1 MNIDAGWLP
10 WALVGALIFFA
21 AGWFVARLDLKQLLI
36 ESRAM
41 PQSYFKGLNFLLN
54 EQQDKAI
61 EAFIEVTKTNP
72 EAVELQFALG
82 SLFRRRGEVDRAIHV
97 HQNLS
102 ERNGLSIEAR
112 TTALIEL
119 AIDYQKSGL
128 TDHSEK
134 ILSDLAAKAVGT
146 TSQQA
151 QTLRLLLDVY
161 VQEKN
166 WLNAIDAASRLDAG
180 TPEEFGTTKL
190 SLSKRRRYQKEVAH
204 FYCELAAESHSNHQ
218 QEPSA
223 VSTSSTSSTLSRD
236 GEANAYLDSA
246 LAADPDCVR
255 ANLMRGEWQAKAHQH
270 ADAIATWHKIEQ
282 QDPAF
287 LGLAADRLLDSYRA
301 LDNGAN
307 GLSDLRNLQ
316 QHYPALDLLN
326 AIFDATLAS
335 DGPHAAYELVKEDLR
350 NNPTLVGLDRLL
362 EAQILA
368 APEERKHDLQMLK
381 ELVHSHSSTLA
392 VYLCKQC
399 GFKAKQFY
407 WQCPACGGW
416 ETFSPRR
423 TAEYETANRHLA
435 RSQIEGRRL
444 PAED

>member
-1 MNIDAGWLP
+1 MNIELSWLP
-10 WALVGALIFFA
+10 WALIGALAFFV
-21 AGWFVARLDLKQLLI
+21 AGWLVARLDLKQLLI

-61 EAFIEVTKTNP
+61 EAFIEVTKANP

-82 SLFRRRGEVDRAIHV
+82 SLFRKRGEVDRAIHV

-102 ERNGLSIEAR
+102 ERGELSVEQR

-128 TDHSEK
+128 LDHTEK
-134 ILSDLAAKAVGT
+134 ILSGLAAKGT
-146 TSQQA
+146 GTAAQQA
-151 QTLRLLLDVY
+151 QTLRLLLDVH

-166 WLNAIDAASRLDAG
+166 WLKAIDAASRLDAG
-180 TPEEFGTTKL
+180 IPEEHGTTKL
-190 SLSKRRRYQKEVAH
+190 AQSKRRRYQKEIAH
-204 FYCELAAESHSNHQ
+204 FYCELASESHEQ
-218 QEPSA
+218 ASA
-223 VSTSSTSSTLSRD
+223 DQTHVDQTD
-236 GEANAYLDSA
+236 AYLDAA
-246 LAADPDCVR
+246 LAADPACVR
-255 ANLMRGEWQAKAHQH
+255 ANLMRGEWLAKAGKHVE
-270 ADAIATWHKIEQ
+270 AITAWHKIEA

-287 LGLAADRLLDSYRA
+287 LGLAADRLLESYRA
-301 LDNGAN
+301 LGDGQK
-307 GLSDLRNLQ
+307 GLSDLRGLQ

-335 DGPHAAYELVKEDLR
+335 DGPHAAYELVKADLR

-368 APEERKHDLQMLK
+368 APEDRKHDLQMLK
-381 ELVHSHSSTLA
+381 ELVHSHSSRLA

-423 TAEYETANRHLA
+423 TAEYDTANRHLA
-435 RSQIEGRRL
+435 RSQIEG
-444 PAED
+444 

>member
-1 MNIDAGWLP
+1 MNIELSWLP
-10 WALVGALIFFA
+10 WALMGALAFFA
-21 AGWFVARLDLKQLLI
+21 AGWLVGRLDLKQLLI

-61 EAFIEVTKTNP
+61 EAFIEVTKANP

-82 SLFRRRGEVDRAIHV
+82 SLFRKRGEVNRAIHV

-102 ERNGLSIEAR
+102 ERGELSVEQR

-128 TDHSEK
+128 LDHTEK
-134 ILSDLAAKAVGT
+134 ILSDLAAKGT
-146 TSQQA
+146 GTAAQQA

-166 WLNAIDAASRLDAG
+166 WLKAIDAASRLDAG
-180 TPEEFGTTKL
+180 ALEEHGDTKL
-190 SLSKRRRYQKEVAH
+190 AQSKRRRYQKEIAH
-204 FYCELAAESHSNHQ
+204 FYCELASEIDPAAASAP
-218 QEPSA
+218 EPTADSKE
-223 VSTSSTSSTLSRD
+223 RMRQ
-236 GEANAYLDSA
+236 ANDCLDAA
-246 LAADPDCVR
+246 LIADPTCVR
-255 ANLMRGEWQAKAHQH
+255 ANLMRGEWLAKANRH
-270 ADAIATWHKIEQ
+270 ADAITEWHKIEA

-287 LGLAADRLLDSYRA
+287 LGLAADRLLESHRA
-301 LDNGAN
+301 LGDGEK
-307 GLSDLRNLQ
+307 GLADLRSLQ

-326 AIFDATLAS
+326 AIFDATLAR
-335 DGPHAAYELVKEDLR
+335 DGPQAAYELVKADLR

-362 EAQILA
+362 EAQLLA
-368 APEERKHDLQMLK
+368 APEDRKHDLQMLK
-381 ELVHSHSSTLA
+381 ELVHSHSSRLA
-392 VYLCKQC
+392 VYLCRQC

-423 TAEYETANRHLA
+423 TAEYDTANRHLA
-435 RSQIEGRRL
+435 RSQIEG
-444 PAED
+444 EGSNS

>member
-1 MNIDAGWLP
+1 MNIELAWLP
-10 WALVGALIFFA
+10 WALMGALAFFA
-21 AGWFVARLDLKQLLI
+21 AGWLVARLDLKQLLI

-61 EAFIEVTKTNP
+61 EAFIEVTKANP

-82 SLFRRRGEVDRAIHV
+82 SLFRKRGEVDRAIHV

-102 ERNGLSIEAR
+102 ERGELSVEQR

-128 TDHSEK
+128 LDHTKK
-134 ILSDLAAKAVGT
+134 ILSGLAAKGAGT
-146 TSQQA
+146 PAQQA
-151 QTLRLLLDVY
+151 QTLRLLLDVH

-166 WLNAIDAASRLDAG
+166 WLMAIDAASRLDAG
-180 TPEEFGTTKL
+180 VPEEQGATKL
-190 SLSKRRRYQKEVAH
+190 AQSKRRRYQKEIAH
-204 FYCELAAESHSNHQ
+204 FYCELASEVAVAAVTSDSNADPQ
-218 QEPSA
+218 SLTKQ
-223 VSTSSTSSTLSRD
+223 
-236 GEANAYLDSA
+236 ANDYLDSA
-246 LAADPDCVR
+246 LIADPSCVR
-255 ANLMRGEWQAKAHQH
+255 ANLMRGEWQAKAGNH
-270 ADAIATWHKIEQ
+270 AAAITAWHKIEQ

-287 LGLAADRLLDSYRA
+287 LGLAADRLLESYRA
-301 LDNGAN
+301 LGDGQK
-307 GLSDLRNLQ
+307 GLADLRGLQ

-335 DGPHAAYELVKEDLR
+335 DGPQAAYELVKADLR

-368 APEERKHDLQMLK
+368 APDDRKHDLQMLK
-381 ELVHSHSSTLA
+381 ELVHSHSSRLA

-423 TAEYETANRHLA
+423 TAEYDTANRHLA
-435 RSQIEGRRL
+435 RSQIEG
-444 PAED
+444 

>member
-10 WALVGALIFFA
+10 WALVGALVFFA

-102 ERNGLSIEAR
+102 ERRELSVEAR

-166 WLNAIDAASRLDAG
+166 WLKAIDAALRLDAG
-180 TPEEFGTTKL
+180 APEDYGTTKL
-190 SLSKRRRYQKEVAH
+190 SLLKRRRYQREIAH
-204 FYCELAAESHSNHQ
+204 FYCELATELRSNYQ
-218 QEPSA
+218 QESSA
-223 VSTSSTSSTLSRD
+223 LGTPGTLD
-236 GEANAYLDSA
+236 VANAYLDSA
-246 LAADPDCVR
+246 LVADPACVR
-255 ANLMRGEWQAKAHQH
+255 ANLMRGEWQAKADQH

-301 LDNGAN
+301 LGNGVN
-307 GLSDLRNLQ
+307 GLADLRNLQ

-335 DGPHAAYELVKEDLR
+335 DGPQAAYELVKEDLR

-368 APEERKHDLQMLK
+368 APEERKPDLQMLK
-381 ELVHSHSSTLA
+381 EIVHSHSSKLA

-416 ETFSPRR
+416 ESFSPRR
-423 TAEYETANRHLA
+423 TAEYDTANRHLA
-435 RSQIEGRRL
+435 RSQIEGQRL
-444 PAED
+444 PL

>member
-1 MNIDAGWLP
+1 MNIEFAWLP
-10 WALVGALIFFA
+10 WALVGALAFFV
-21 AGWFVARLDLKQLLI
+21 AGWLVARLDLKQLLI

-61 EAFIEVTKTNP
+61 EAFIEVTKANP

-82 SLFRRRGEVDRAIHV
+82 SLFRKRGEVDRAIHV

-102 ERNGLSIEAR
+102 ERGELSVEQR

-128 TDHSEK
+128 LDHSEK
-134 ILSDLAAKAVGT
+134 ILADLAAKGAGT
-146 TSQQA
+146 AAQQA
-151 QTLRLLLDVY
+151 LTLRLLLDVH

-166 WLNAIDAASRLDAG
+166 WLKAIDAASRLDAG
-180 TPEEFGTTKL
+180 APEEYGGTKL
-190 SLSKRRRYQKEVAH
+190 AQSKRRRYQKEIAH
-204 FYCELAAESHSNHQ
+204 FYCELASEIAAAAVTTTGTASESTVDSIERMQ
-218 QEPSA
+218 Q
-223 VSTSSTSSTLSRD
+223 
-236 GEANAYLDSA
+236 ANDYLDAA
-246 LAADPDCVR
+246 LIADPACVR
-255 ANLMRGEWQAKAHQH
+255 ANLMRGEWHAKAGNH
-270 ADAIATWHKIEQ
+270 ADAITAWHKIEQ

-287 LGLAADRLLDSYRA
+287 LGLAADRLLESHRA
-301 LDNGAN
+301 LGDGQK
-307 GLSDLRNLQ
+307 GLADLRGLQ

-326 AIFDATLAS
+326 AIFDATLAG
-335 DGPHAAYELVKEDLR
+335 DGPQAAYELVKADLR

-368 APEERKHDLQMLK
+368 APEDRKHDLQMLK
-381 ELVHSHSSTLA
+381 ELVHSHSSRLA

-423 TAEYETANRHLA
+423 TAEYDTANRHLA
-435 RSQIEGRRL
+435 RSQIEG
-444 PAED
+444 

>member
-1 MNIDAGWLP
+1 MNIELSWLP
-10 WALVGALIFFA
+10 WALIGALAFFA
-21 AGWFVARLDLKQLLI
+21 AGWLVARLDLKQLLL

-41 PQSYFKGLNFLLN
+41 PQSYFNGLNFLLN

-61 EAFIEVTKTNP
+61 EAFIEVTKANP

-82 SLFRRRGEVDRAIHV
+82 SLFRKRGEVDRAIHV

-102 ERNGLSIEAR
+102 ERGELSAEQR

-128 TDHSEK
+128 LDHAEK
-134 ILSDLAAKAVGT
+134 ILSNLAAKGAGT
-146 TSQQA
+146 PLQKAQA
-151 QTLRLLLDVY
+151 LRLLLDIY

-166 WLNAIDAASRLDAG
+166 WLKAIDAASRLDAG
-180 TPEEFGTTKL
+180 APEEQGGTKL
-190 SLSKRRRYQKEVAH
+190 AQSKRRRYQREIAH
-204 FYCELAAESHSNHQ
+204 FYCELAGEIAGAAAVDSESNLDAQ
-218 QEPSA
+218 PQMQ
-223 VSTSSTSSTLSRD
+223 R
-236 GEANAYLDSA
+236 ANKHLDAA
-246 LAADPDCVR
+246 LLADPACVR
-255 ANLMRGEWQAKAHQH
+255 ANLMRGEWLAAAAKYS
-270 ADAIATWHKIEQ
+270 DAILTWHKIEQ

-287 LGLAADRLLDSYRA
+287 LGLAADRLLESHRA
-301 LDNGAN
+301 LGDGEK
-307 GLSDLRNLQ
+307 GLADLRGLQ
-316 QHYPALDLLN
+316 QHYPGLDLLN

-335 DGPHAAYELVKEDLR
+335 DGPQAAYELVKADLR

-362 EAQILA
+362 EAQVLA
-368 APEERKHDLQMLK
+368 APEDRKHDLQMLK
-381 ELVHSHSSTLA
+381 ELVHSHSSRLA

-423 TAEYETANRHLA
+423 TAEYDTANRHLA
-435 RSQIEGRRL
+435 RSQIEG
-444 PAED
+444 

>member
-1 MNIDAGWLP
+1 MNIELSWLP
-10 WALVGALIFFA
+10 WALMGALAFFA
-21 AGWFVARLDLKQLLI
+21 AGWLVARLDLKQLLI

-41 PQSYFKGLNFLLN
+41 PQSYFRGLNFLLN

-61 EAFIEVTKTNP
+61 EAFIEVTKANP

-82 SLFRRRGEVDRAIHV
+82 SLFRKRGEVDRAIHV

-102 ERNGLSIEAR
+102 ERGELSVEQR

-128 TDHSEK
+128 LDHTEK
-134 ILSDLAAKAVGT
+134 ILSGLAAKGAGT
-146 TSQQA
+146 AAQQA
-151 QTLRLLLDVY
+151 QTFRLLLDVH

-166 WLNAIDAASRLDAG
+166 WLKAIDAASRLDAG
-180 TPEEFGTTKL
+180 VPEEQGATKL
-190 SLSKRRRYQKEVAH
+190 AQSKRRRYQKEIAH
-204 FYCELAAESHSNHQ
+204 FYCELATESHQ
-218 QEPSA
+218 QGS
-223 VSTSSTSSTLSRD
+223 VDQTDS
-236 GEANAYLDSA
+236 YLDSA
-246 LAADPDCVR
+246 LAADPACVR
-255 ANLMRGEWQAKAHQH
+255 ANLMRGEWQAKAGNH
-270 ADAIATWHKIEQ
+270 ADAITAWHKIEQ

-287 LGLAADRLLDSYRA
+287 LGLAADRLLASHRA
-301 LDNGAN
+301 LGDGHK
-307 GLSDLRNLQ
+307 GLADLRGLQ

-335 DGPHAAYELVKEDLR
+335 DGPQAAYELVKADLR

-368 APEERKHDLQMLK
+368 APEDRKHDLQMLK
-381 ELVHSHSSTLA
+381 ELVHSHSSRLA

-423 TAEYETANRHLA
+423 TAEYDTANRHLA
-435 RSQIEGRRL
+435 RSQIEG
-444 PAED
+444 

>member
-1 MNIDAGWLP
+1 MNIELSWLP
-10 WALVGALIFFA
+10 WALLGALAFFV
-21 AGWFVARLDLKQLLI
+21 AGWLVARLDLKQLLI

-61 EAFIEVTKTNP
+61 EAFIEVTKANP

-82 SLFRRRGEVDRAIHV
+82 SLFRRRGEVDRAVQV

-102 ERNGLSIEAR
+102 ERRELSVEQR

-128 TDHSEK
+128 LDHTKK
-134 ILSDLAAKAVGT
+134 ILSDIAAKGAGT
-146 TSQQA
+146 VAQQG
-151 QTLRLLLDVY
+151 QTLRLLLDVH

-166 WLNAIDAASRLDAG
+166 WLAAIDAATRLDAAA
-180 TPEEFGTTKL
+180 PEDYGTTKL
-190 SLSKRRRYQKEVAH
+190 SQLKRRRYQKEIAH
-204 FYCELAAESHSNHQ
+204 FYCELATELFLA
-218 QEPSA
+218 
-223 VSTSSTSSTLSRD
+223 STPEANSSGHID
-236 GEANAYLDSA
+236 QANAYLDAA
-246 LAADPDCVR
+246 LQADPACVR
-255 ANLMRGEWQAKAHQH
+255 ANLMRGEWQARAAKHVE
-270 ADAIATWHKIEQ
+270 AIATWHKIEQ

-287 LGLAADRLLDSYRA
+287 LGLAADRLLESHRT
-301 LDNGAN
+301 LGEGEK
-307 GLSDLRNLQ
+307 GLADLRNLQ

-335 DGPHAAYELVKEDLR
+335 DGPQAACELVKADLR

-381 ELVHSHSSTLA
+381 ELVHSHSSRLA

-423 TAEYETANRHLA
+423 AAEYETANRHLA
-435 RSQIEGRRL
+435 RSQIEG
-444 PAED
+444 

>member
-1 MNIDAGWLP
+1 MNIELSWLP
-10 WALVGALIFFA
+10 WALMAALAFFA

-61 EAFIEVTKTNP
+61 EAFIEVTKANP

-102 ERNGLSIEAR
+102 ERGELSVEQR

-128 TDHSEK
+128 LDHTEK
-134 ILSDLAAKAVGT
+134 ILSDLAAKGSGT
-146 TSQQA
+146 AAQQA
-151 QTLRLLLDVY
+151 QTLRLLLDVH

-166 WLNAIDAASRLDAG
+166 WLKAIDAASRLDAG
-180 TPEEFGTTKL
+180 APDEPGTTKL
-190 SLSKRRRYQKEVAH
+190 AQSKRRRYQKEIAH
-204 FYCELAAESHSNHQ
+204 FYCELATELTAATGSESAADAQHQ
-218 QEPSA
+218 MQK
-223 VSTSSTSSTLSRD
+223 
-236 GEANAYLDSA
+236 ANEYLDAA
-246 LAADPDCVR
+246 LVADPACVR
-255 ANLMRGEWQAKAHQH
+255 ANLMRGEWQAKAEKH
-270 ADAIATWHKIEQ
+270 ADAIASWHKIEQ

-287 LGLAADRLLDSYRA
+287 LGLAADRMLESYRA
-301 LDNGAN
+301 LGDGQK
-307 GLSDLRNLQ
+307 GLADLRGLQ

-335 DGPHAAYELVKEDLR
+335 DGPHAAYELVKADLR

-368 APEERKHDLQMLK
+368 APEDRKHDLKMLK
-381 ELVHSHSSTLA
+381 ELVHSHSSRLA

-423 TAEYETANRHLA
+423 TAEYDTANRHLA
-435 RSQIEGRRL
+435 RSQVEG
-444 PAED
+444 

>member
-1 MNIDAGWLP
+1 MNIELSWLL
-10 WALVGALIFFA
+10 WALIGALAFFA
-21 AGWFVARLDLKQLLI
+21 AGWLVARLDLKQLLV

-61 EAFIEVTKTNP
+61 EAFIEVTKANP

-82 SLFRRRGEVDRAIHV
+82 SLFRKRGEVDRAIHV
-97 HQNLS
+97 HHNLS
-102 ERNGLSIEAR
+102 ERGELSVEQR

-128 TDHSEK
+128 LDHTEK
-134 ILSDLAAKAVGT
+134 ILSDLATRGAGSAA
-146 TSQQA
+146 QQA
-151 QTLRLLLDVY
+151 QTLRLLLDVH

-166 WLNAIDAASRLDAG
+166 WLKAIDAASRLDAG
-180 TPEEFGTTKL
+180 APEEHGATKL
-190 SLSKRRRYQKEVAH
+190 AQAKRRRYQKEIAH
-204 FYCELAAESHSNHQ
+204 FYCELASGLVTFAATATNASELLADSKQRLQ
-218 QEPSA
+218 Q
-223 VSTSSTSSTLSRD
+223 
-236 GEANAYLDSA
+236 ANDYLDAA
-246 LAADPDCVR
+246 LTADPACVR
-255 ANLMRGEWQAKAHQH
+255 ANLMRGEWLAKANRH
-270 ADAIATWHKIEQ
+270 ADAITEWHKIEA

-287 LGLAADRLLDSYRA
+287 LGLAADRLLESHRA
-301 LDNGAN
+301 LGNGEK
-307 GLSDLRNLQ
+307 GLADLRDLQ

-326 AIFDATLAS
+326 AIFDATLAR
-335 DGPHAAYELVKEDLR
+335 DGPQAAYELVKADLR

-368 APEERKHDLQMLK
+368 APEDRKHDLQMLK
-381 ELVHSHSSTLA
+381 ELVHSHSSRLA
-392 VYLCKQC
+392 VYLCRQC

-423 TAEYETANRHLA
+423 TAEYDTANRHLA
-435 RSQIEGRRL
+435 RSQIEGQ
-444 PAED
+444 DFKS

>member
-1 MNIDAGWLP
+1 MNIELGWLP
-10 WALVGALIFFA
+10 WALMAALAFFV
-21 AGWFVARLDLKQLLI
+21 AGWLVARLDLKQLLI

-61 EAFIEVTKTNP
+61 EAFIEVTKSNP

-82 SLFRRRGEVDRAIHV
+82 SLFRKRGEVDRAIHV

-102 ERNGLSIEAR
+102 ERGELSVEQR

-128 TDHSEK
+128 LDHTEK
-134 ILSDLAAKAVGT
+134 ILSGLAAKGT
-146 TSQQA
+146 GTAAQQA
-151 QTLRLLLDVY
+151 QTLRLLLDVH

-166 WLNAIDAASRLDAG
+166 WLKAIDAASRLDAG
-180 TPEEFGTTKL
+180 VPEEQGATKL
-190 SLSKRRRYQKEVAH
+190 AQSKRRRYQKEIAH
-204 FYCELAAESHSNHQ
+204 FYCELASEAQ
-218 QEPSA
+218 QQGNA
-223 VSTSSTSSTLSRD
+223 D
-236 GEANAYLDSA
+236 QANSYLDAA
-246 LAADPDCVR
+246 LVADPSCVR
-255 ANLMRGEWQAKAHQH
+255 ANLMRGEWQAKAGNH
-270 ADAIATWHKIEQ
+270 ADAITAWHKIEQ

-287 LGLAADRLLDSYRA
+287 LGLAADRLLESYRA
-301 LDNGAN
+301 LGDGQK
-307 GLSDLRNLQ
+307 GLADLRGLQ

-335 DGPHAAYELVKEDLR
+335 DGPQAAYELVKADLR

-368 APEERKHDLQMLK
+368 APDDRKHDLQMLK
-381 ELVHSHSSTLA
+381 ELVHSHSSRLA

-423 TAEYETANRHLA
+423 TAEYDTANRHLA
-435 RSQIEGRRL
+435 RSQIEG
-444 PAED
+444 

>member
-1 MNIDAGWLP
+1 MNIELSWLP
-10 WALVGALIFFA
+10 WALMGALAFFV
-21 AGWFVARLDLKQLLI
+21 AGWLVARLDLKQLLI

-61 EAFIEVTKTNP
+61 EAFIEVTKANP

-82 SLFRRRGEVDRAIHV
+82 SLFRKRGEVDRAIHV

-102 ERNGLSIEAR
+102 ERGELSVEQR

-128 TDHSEK
+128 LDHTAK
-134 ILSDLAAKAVGT
+134 ILSDLAAKGAG
-146 TSQQA
+146 SAAQQA
-151 QTLRLLLDVY
+151 QTLRLLLDVH

-166 WLNAIDAASRLDAG
+166 WLKAIDAASRLDAG
-180 TPEEFGTTKL
+180 APEEQGATKL
-190 SLSKRRRYQKEVAH
+190 AQSKRRRYQKEIAH
-204 FYCELAAESHSNHQ
+204 FYCELASESHQ
-218 QEPSA
+218 QDSIEQ
-223 VSTSSTSSTLSRD
+223 TDT
-236 GEANAYLDSA
+236 YLDAA
-246 LAADPDCVR
+246 LAADPACVR
-255 ANLMRGEWQAKAHQH
+255 ANLMRGEWLAKSGRH
-270 ADAIATWHKIEQ
+270 ANAIAAWHKIEA

-287 LGLAADRLLDSYRA
+287 LGLAADRLLESYRA
-301 LDNGAN
+301 LGDGQK
-307 GLSDLRNLQ
+307 GLSDLRGLQ

-335 DGPHAAYELVKEDLR
+335 DGPQAAYELVKADLR

-368 APEERKHDLQMLK
+368 APDERKHDLQMLK
-381 ELVHSHSSTLA
+381 ELVHSHSSRLA

-423 TAEYETANRHLA
+423 TAEYDTANRHLA
-435 RSQIEGRRL
+435 RSQIEG
-444 PAED
+444 